1 MAITIQDSVQ
11 RLVSDLKDVVSD
23 GQNYVD
29 RLQEKMDELETAKD
43 TLQTC
48 IGEAEEALS
57 ALENLSAKNLDDAMD
72 EAESLSGY

>member
-1 MAITIQDSVQ
+1 MAITIQDSVEK
-11 RLVSDLKDVVSD
+11 LVFDLNGVVSD